1 MNFTSTPSSSAATI
15 SLKLIFVKLIVPG
28 DPKVDLERVDRT
40 VDAVDTA
47 TSTISLF
54 FKGVETLLGAFS
66 RGVDL
71 LRDPRF
77 AADAEAARLGGI
89 LITKNKIVRP
99 KYYILSLFRSITGI
113 TTNSMKREYSHEHG
127 ILTGLKR
134 SDGNSFFS

>member
-1 MNFTSTPSSSAATI
+1 
-15 SLKLIFVKLIVPG
+15 LIFVKLIVPG

-71 LRDPRF
+71 LREPRF
-77 AADAEAARLGGI
+77 AADADAVRLGGI
-89 LITKNKIVRP
+89 LIMKNKIVRP
-99 KYYILSLFRSITGI
+99 KCYILSLFRSITGI
-113 TTNSMKREYSHEHG
+113 TTNSRNVNTVTS
-127 ILTGLKR
+127 TG
-134 SDGNSFFS
+134 F